1 MSEPVDTTPRF
12 KVGDELAFMSRSP
25 YGGRWYFNTIERI
38 TPSGILV
45 CGKTRVRV
53 SGGGQFLSV
62 IGESGW
68 STTRVEPATDEIRRA
83 VRRDRMI
90 DKIEKTKWRDLNED
104 IIAQVWHIVR
114 DRKPVEEKL

>member
-1 MSEPVDTTPRF
+1 MSDAVEQTPRF
-12 KVGDELAFMSRSP
+12 KVGDELAFMTRSP
-25 YGGRWYFNTIERI
+25 YGARWYFNTIDRI

-68 STTRVEPATDEIRRA
+68 ATTLVEPATDEIRREA
-83 VRRDRMI
+83 RRDRMI
-90 DKIEKTKWRDLNED
+90 DKIENTKWRDLDDD
-104 IIAQVWHIVR
+104 IIAQVWSMVLE
-114 DRKPVEEKL
+114 RKPVEEK